1 MQPNKPIGVL
11 LKELGLISEEQ
22 IGVALDVQK
31 INPKFLGEILVEL
44 DFITPNEVGEAIA
57 IQNKLQFF
65 DLDAITPSLEA
76 IALVPQNIALS
87 RLILPLFLEDDTL
100 VVATQDVNDLMT
112 LDYLRKESRK
122 QIRFVIA
129 DKNKISRY
137 TQIYYHELSNPI
149 ETEIRSLA
157 KKAADKIPVDIVR
170 LVELLINNA
179 VKDRTTDIHITPE
192 GSATH
197 VFYRIDGVMRHY
209 YSIPIDLHHQMV
221 ARLKI
226 LAELDISEQRR
237 PQDGAFTYDFLNEKF
252 DLRVSSMPTNFGENI
267 VMRLLG
273 RNSSLFSLSHL
284 GFTPANI
291 QKIEHYFAKPYGVIL
306 VVGPT
311 GSGKTTTLYS
321 ALRKINPLEKNVLT
335 VEDPIEYRFS
345 FVKQTQV
352 NRKAGYMFDTALRSF
367 MRQDPDV
374 MLVGEIRDAETAEL
388 AIRASITGH
397 LVLSTLH
404 TNDAVGTIPRLADL
418 GIPNYLIGSGLQA
431 IIAQRLIRKLCPY
444 CKTATPITSEELSAK
459 GVNTKLIHE
468 YPTEVIYEACGCE
481 RCQNTGYSG
490 RQAIIEIFEVNDEI
504 ESMIVDG
511 ATTQSLLKA
520 AQHYGMYSMR
530 EDGYIKVL
538 QGISTFSEVDR
549 VVL

>member
-1 MQPNKPIGVL
+1 MPPPKPLGQL
-11 LKELGLISEEQ
+11 LKELGFITEEQ
-22 IGVALDVQK
+22 IVVALDVQK
-31 INPKFLGEILVEL
+31 INPKFLGEILVDL
-44 DFITPNEVGEAIA
+44 DFVTANEIAEATA
-57 IQNKLQFF
+57 IQNNLDFV
-65 DLDAITPSLEA
+65 DLDTITPTLEA
-76 IALVPQNIALS
+76 LS
-87 RLILPLFLEDDTL
+87 LIPENMAQVRFVLPLYVDGDILTI
-100 VVATQDVNDLMT
+100 ATQDVNDLMT
-112 LDYLRKESRK
+112 LDYLRKETQK

-129 DKNKISRY
+129 DKSKISRFA
-137 TQIYYHELSNPI
+137 QIYYHQLSNPI
-149 ETEIRSLA
+149 EAEIRALA
-157 KKAADKIPVDIVR
+157 KRASEHFPIDIVR
-170 LVELLINNA
+170 LVDLIINNA

-192 GSATH
+192 GAATH

-209 YSIPIDLHHQMV
+209 YSIPIELHGQIV
-221 ARLKI
+221 ARIKI
-226 LAELDISEQRR
+226 LSELDISEQRK
-237 PQDGAFTYDFLNEKF
+237 PQDGAFTYEFLHDKF

-273 RNSSLFSLSHL
+273 RNSSLFSLAHL
-284 GFTPANI
+284 GFSSSNI
-291 QKIEHYFAKPYGVIL
+291 SKIEHYFAKPYGVIL

-321 ALRKINPLEKNVLT
+321 ALRKINPLEKNILT

-374 MLVGEIRDAETAEL
+374 MLVGEIRDSETAEL

-404 TNDAVGTIPRLADL
+404 TNDAVGTIPRLGDL
-418 GIPNYLIGSGLQA
+418 GIPPYLIGSGLLA

-444 CKTATPITSEELSAK
+444 CKASKEVLEEDLLLH
-459 GVNTKLIHE
+459 GIHPLLLE
-468 YPTEVIYEACGCE
+468 THPTYQIYEAVGCE

-490 RQAIIEIFEVNDEI
+490 RVAIIEILEVNDEI
-504 ESMIVDG
+504 EALVVAG
-511 ATTQSLLKA
+511 ATSQTIQKTARENGMLSL
-520 AQHYGMYSMR
+520 R
-530 EDGYIKVL
+530 DDGHIKVL
-538 QGISTFSEVDR
+538 QGHSTFSEVDR